1 MASDRAWTRG
11 VAAPVALWSAV
22 ASAPKV
28 AGAQAPAL
36 VVLIA
41 VDQMRGD
48 YVGRWGSQ
56 WTGGFARF
64 WNRGTVYLHGR
75 QDHAATETAPG
86 HSTMLSGREPA
97 STGVVTNSRGVP
109 DPRSP
114 VLGMMDTVGA
124 SPRRFP
130 GTTLDDS

>member
-1 MASDRAWTRG
+1 MASDRAWMRG
-11 VAAPVALWSAV
+11 VAALCVAAAAPV
-22 ASAPKV
+22 V
-28 AGAQAPAL
+28 AGAQMAPATPTL

-48 YVGRWGSQ
+48 YLGRWGSQ

-75 QDHAATETAPG
+75 QDHASAETAPG

-97 STGVVTNSRGVP
+97 STGIVLNSRGVP
-109 DPRSP
+109 DPQSP
-114 VLGMMDTVGA
+114 VIGMADAVGA
-124 SPRRFP
+124 SP
-130 GTTLDDS
+130 